1 MDAIMT
7 TTPAREGW
15 VHSDNLCLRYI
26 EWGQADAPA
35 IIMLHGL
42 RSYAHTWEPVALPLA
57 DRWRLIALDQR
68 GRGESDWDPE
78 RNYFADAYVRDLEA
92 LVRQLGLRRFVLI
105 GHSMGGAN
113 AFIYAARHPDNLMG
127 MVIEDMGPGASL
139 GSNGADRIKR
149 ELLATPERFDTWD
162 AATAFWRRQRPH
174 ISEAALRSRVMHSL
188 KATDDGGVTWKHDAQ
203 GIASARLN
211 ATAEQ
216 LVDLWPHV
224 EAVRTPTLVLR
235 GANSDFLS
243 AQTAQEMTRRNPRI
257 ACVDIPDAS
266 HYVHDDNLQGFESAL
281 HPFLASMNQ

>member
-7 TTPAREGW
+7 TTHAREGW
-15 VHSDNLCLRYI
+15 VHSDNLRLRYI

-42 RSYAHTWEPVALPLA
+42 RSYAHTWEPVALQLA

-68 GRGESDWDPE
+68 GRGESAWDPE

-92 LVRQLGLRRFVLI
+92 LVRQLGLRRFVLM

-149 ELLATPERFDTWD
+149 ELLATPERFDTWN
-162 AATAFWRRQRPH
+162 AATAFWRRQRPN
-174 ISEAALRSRVMHSL
+174 ISEAALHSRVMHSL
-188 KATDDGGVTWKHDAQ
+188 KGSADGGVTWKHDAQ

-243 AQTAQEMTRRNPRI
+243 AQTAQEMIRRNPRI

-266 HYVHDDNLQGFESAL
+266 HYVHDDNLQGFVSVL
-281 HPFLASMNQ
+281 HPFLAGLNQ